1 MMYLDSASKV
11 AQILLD
17 IEAVKIQPDDPF
29 KWASGWNSPVY
40 CDNRSTLSF
49 PQHRTAI
56 KQYFA
61 KAVEQ
66 FFPEADCL
74 VGVATA
80 GIALGALVADE
91 LDIPYAYCRPKP
103 KEHGLKNQLEGR
115 IPGGA
120 SIVVVEDLIST
131 GGSSLKVVG
140 YLRNRGYNVLGMG
153 SIFTYAFDIAMK
165 NFNEADCPYFT
176 LSDYPNLIKEAEVMG
191 KVKENDLDRLREWR
205 ESPGTWK

>member
-1 MMYLDSASKV
+1 MYLDSASKV

-17 IEAVKIQPDDPF
+17 IEAVKIQPDEPF

-49 PQHRTAI
+49 PEHRTAI
-56 KQYFA
+56 KHYFSEA
-61 KAVEQ
+61 IKQ
-66 FFPEADCL
+66 FFPDANCL

-80 GIALGALVADE
+80 GVALGALVADE

-115 IPGGA
+115 IPEGA
-120 SIVVVEDLIST
+120 RIVVVEDLIST
-131 GGSSLKVVG
+131 GGSSLKVVE
-140 YLRNRGYNVLGMG
+140 YLRNRGFNVLGLG
-153 SIFTYAFDIAMK
+153 AIFTYAFDQAVK
-165 NFNEADCPYFT
+165 NFEHAECAYFT

-191 KVKENDLDRLREWR
+191 KVKESDIKRLNQWR
-205 ESPGTWK
+205 ESPETWK